1 MLTKPDFIALM
12 AERCDI
18 TKKDAT
24 EEYENVF
31 GVLVEVLSEG
41 NEVAIPDFGRFKLA
55 ERPARIAN
63 NPITKEKINV
73 PAKKVPKFQFSK
85 NIKEAIAN
93 L

>member
-1 MLTKPDFIALM
+1 MLNKPDFIALM

-31 GVLVEVLSEG
+31 GVLAEVLSEG
-41 NEVAIPDFGRFKLA
+41 NEVAIPDLGRFKISD
-55 ERPARIAN
+55 RPARTAR
-63 NPITKEKINV
+63 NPRTGDAIEV
-73 PAKKVPKFQFSK
+73 PAKKTMKLQLSK
-85 NIKEAIAN
+85 NIKEAVAQ

>member
-1 MLTKPDFIALM
+1 MLTKPDFIAMM

-18 TKKDAT
+18 TKKEAT

-31 GVLVEVLSEG
+31 GVLAEVLSEG
-41 NEVAIPDFGRFKLA
+41 NEVAIPDLGRFKISDRA
-55 ERPARIAN
+55 ARIAN
-63 NPITKEKINV
+63 NPRTKEKINV
-73 PAKKVPKFQFSK
+73 PAKKVPKFQFAK

>member
-1 MLTKPDFIALM
+1 MLNKPDFIALM

-31 GVLVEVLSEG
+31 GVLAEVLSEG
-41 NEVAIPDFGRFKLA
+41 NEVAIPDLGRFKIA

-63 NPITKEKINV
+63 NPRTKEKINV

-85 NIKEAIAN
+85 NIKEAVAQ